1 MYDFLFKHSQLNAS
15 LSYNI
20 GTVKA
25 KIRRKTL
32 NSNAYQYT

>member
-25 KIRRKTL
+25 KRRKTL